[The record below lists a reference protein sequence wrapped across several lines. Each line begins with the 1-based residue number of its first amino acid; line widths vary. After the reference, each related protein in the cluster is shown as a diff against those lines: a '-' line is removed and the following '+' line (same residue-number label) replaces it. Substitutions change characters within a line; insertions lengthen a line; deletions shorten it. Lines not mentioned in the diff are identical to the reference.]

1 MFSYSFTG
9 ILREVYVVF
18 NHFLREGTIMFNWA
32 ILFLVIALIA
42 AWLGFGAL
50 AGTAAWAA
58 KIVFIVGLIMFVVSL
73 VMGRRA

>member
-1 MFSYSFTG
+1 
-9 ILREVYVVF
+9 
-18 NHFLREGTIMFNWA
+18 MFNWA